1 MRAQLLLAAV
11 LCTAFSARGFAQTE
25 AVPDPY
31 AGGLVSGDYIRVSAG
46 LAQPVNAQGSL
57 RDWNAGQSFALSY
70 ENWMPGNGGMGVG
83 QFGFG
88 IGLVYNALPFD
99 SRTFLADFVPASG
112 ETVTSASASHA
123 RVLEVTSV
131 IRFRFPMPIVAPA
144 LNAGFGFLNWA
155 PAKISYQTATGSAT
169 AQQQHRSGFELSLGG
184 SVDRQLYDRY
194 ALFGEAAYVYGF
206 TRYGAFTTPNG
217 SCARNNCDVLK
228 NTTLGTIRAGLRVRI
243 GR

>member
-11 LCTAFSARGFAQTE
+11 LCLAFSQRGVAQTE
-25 AVPDPY
+25 TAGDPS

-46 LAQPVNAQGSL
+46 LAHPLDAQGSL
-57 RDWNAGQSFALSY
+57 RDWKPGESFGLSY
-70 ENWMPGNGGMGVG
+70 ENWMPGNGGNGVG

-99 SRTFLADFVPASG
+99 SQTFMADFIPASG
-112 ETVTSASASHA
+112 GAITSASASHA
-123 RVLEVTSV
+123 RVLEITST
-131 IRFRFPMPIVAPA
+131 IRYRFPMPVIAPA
-144 LNAGFGFLNWA
+144 INVGFGFLNWA
-155 PAKISYQTATGSAT
+155 PSKISYVTAEGTTT
-169 AQQQHRSGFELSLGG
+169 AQQQHRSGFEVSVGG
-184 SVDRQLYDRY
+184 SVDRQLYDRF

-228 NTTLGTIRAGLRVRI
+228 NTTLGTIRGGLRVRM